1 MATVLADANIT
12 CVSACTPIA
21 NCEYFVSGDGGC
33 VGAGDG
39 LPQLIRLDIASGGC
53 LADGASLPQ
62 LVHTDIASGGC
73 LNSGDGTLQL
83 LYSSVG
89 NSGCLNSGNGILQL
103 DYNSVATGG
112 CVGNGTVNPSVTYI
126 SSASMAGASSVT
138 CDGVSVRLVSANTIA
153 QSTMTSVA
161 VVEHNA
167 TASLSSVSA
176 IQANTQVTHNSAAS
190 IASVGGVTA
199 VGRIVR
205 FYFFTGSGG
214 VETNGAA
221 ERSFELSMNG
231 DGLISVQG
239 TATVTRFYG
248 DWSKCD
254 EDEIKGISLIPNKH
268 KDCFRSRPFLPERK
282 KYIPKSLKGT
292 AAILPAITVSIQNYF
307 LPE

>member
-12 CVSACTPIA
+12 CVSGCTPIA
-21 NCEYFVSGDGGC
+21 NCEYFVSGSNGCLTDGTILPRVVRSNTGSGGC
-33 VGAGDG
+33 LSDGSGVLQLLYYSVGKNGCLADG
-39 LPQLIRLDIASGGC
+39 HGTLQLNYTNTASGGC
-53 LADGASLPQ
+53 LDAGSGNVSVKFNGVASVVGAS
-62 LVHTDIASGGC
+62 A
-73 LNSGDGTLQL
+73 
-83 LYSSVG
+83 
-89 NSGCLNSGNGILQL
+89 
-103 DYNSVATGG
+103 AT
-112 CVGNGTVNPSVTYI
+112 C
-126 SSASMAGASSVT
+126 A
-138 CDGVSVRLVSANTIA
+138 GVSYRLVSASVVAASTI
-153 QSTMTSVA
+153 TSVA

-167 TASLSSVSA
+167 TASLSSVST
-176 IQANTQVTHNSAAS
+176 IQANTKVTHISAAS
-190 IASVGGVTA
+190 MASVGGVTA

-214 VETNGAA
+214 VETDGAA
-221 ERSFELSMNG
+221 ERSFELSING